1 MTLEL
6 LFELMV
12 FFGLLFIVAGIIGL
26 VIFC

>member
-26 VIFC
+26 IIFC